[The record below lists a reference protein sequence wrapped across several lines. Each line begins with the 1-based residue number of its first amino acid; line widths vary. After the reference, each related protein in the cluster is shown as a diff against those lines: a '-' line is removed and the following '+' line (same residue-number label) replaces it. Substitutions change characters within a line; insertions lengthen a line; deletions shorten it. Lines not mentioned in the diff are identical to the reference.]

1 MATPDIE
8 TYNKYYGNG
17 ETTEFS
23 VSFPYSK
30 REYVK
35 VYVRRVGFEQ
45 VSVDPKDYEFV
56 NDKTIRY
63 PSNTSSD
70 DILRDGDI
78 ITIQRETTVASE
90 FIFSNQKRLFP
101 EDVMDADDLAF
112 EILQEQKR
120 ELGRAIIVDPT
131 SEVQPKVL
139 LEKVDLVYNRID
151 DIETVSRNI
160 DSVDN
165 VSKNIDSVSDVS
177 AIKEEVKDVS
187 DNMGAVLGVHA
198 NESSINTVS
207 ENDAGIRLVAG
218 NIDAV
223 LDAPNQAESARQSAQ
238 FAKQEA
244 DRAEINA
251 AVVTYRNIGD
261 IFFTTRLDTEL
272 NGAVECNG
280 ATYNTN
286 DFTGEQAIGNLL
298 NLGKLPYVSLDEYQT
313 AIDTNGSCRAFGWD
327 GGDSFRVPTIPALLL
342 TKEQAS
348 VVGNG
353 MSLGW
358 TNGTMNAAMVTGGQY
373 ENRDAFVE
381 NGYGT
386 DIATYVNSGNRFPAS
401 DRTIGITTDPTKSG
415 IVANL
420 DTVQYRAMV
429 QLANEA
435 TDEALITA
443 TSALQQVA
451 NKVDKTSAT
460 DRQTV
465 VGWGMPDYTAG
476 ISIANNETYT
486 APCDGVYIGGGSGNN
501 GMVRVTLY
509 DENDSQIFQIGNRY
523 AVDSR
528 SGPASVVLPVPK
540 GYKIRITDYNNGVI
554 SAFYPLT
561 GAN

>member
-1 MATPDIE
+1 MATPNIE

-112 EILQEQKR
+112 QILQEQKR
-120 ELGRAIIVDPT
+120 EFGRAIVVDPT

-151 DIETVSRNI
+151 DIETVSQNI
-160 DSVDN
+160 GAVDN
-165 VSKNIDSVSDVS
+165 VAKNID
-177 AIKEEVKDVS
+177 
-187 DNMGAVLGVHA
+187 GV
-198 NESSINTVS
+198 
-207 ENDAGIRLVAG
+207 NDAAK
-218 NIDAV
+218 NIDAI

-238 FAKQEA
+238 TAEQQA
-244 DRAEINA
+244 DRAENYASIQ
-251 AVVTYRNIGD
+251 TYRNIGD
-261 IFFTTRLDTEL
+261 IFFTARIDSEL

-280 ATYNTN
+280 ATYNKN

-298 NLGKLPYVSLDEYQT
+298 GLGKVPYISLAEYQT

-342 TKEQAS
+342 TKEQAG

-353 MSLGW
+353 KALGLKSAQSE
-358 TNGTMNAAMVTGGQY
+358 GYLAHSGG
-373 ENRDAFVE
+373 VWLSM
-381 NGYGT
+381 GK
-386 DIATYVNSGNRFPAS
+386 GN
-401 DRTIGITTDPTKSG
+401 DVGNEIGSNWGGDGQWLESTLGGINTDPTKSG

-435 TDEALITA
+435 TDEAFITA
-443 TSALQQVA
+443 TSALQQIA
-451 NKVDKTSAT
+451 NKANT
-460 DRQTV
+460 DASNFTADGKETV
-465 VGWGMPDYTAG
+465 VGWGMPSDEYIDLTMPASG
-476 ISIANNETYT
+476 QEYT
-486 APCDGVYIGGGSGNN
+486 APAN
-501 GMVRVTLY
+501 GFYNIKAQDCAVTL
-509 DENDSQIFQIGNRY
+509 ENTTKDSIFVEAQSSFHAGVI
-523 AVDSR
+523 
-528 SGPASVVLPVPK
+528 LPVQK
-540 GYKIRITDYNNGVI
+540 GDVVKAYITTLRNLEQFRFIYAEGEV
-554 SAFYPLT
+554 
-561 GAN
+561 